1 MKKVFS
7 LIAVLMITAISFG
20 QASVKFTDAKAGYDK
35 TATTSFNFL
44 FGPDIKSE
52 DIKNTATYYESYFSV
67 DVTNAEAGNN
77 VKITLV
83 EDNDMSRRVIL
94 RLFVSLE
101 VKKIEANGEQL
112 DKNDF
117 MTKYIWFD

>member
-1 MKKVFS
+1 MKKVLS
-7 LIAVLMITAISFG
+7 LIAVVMITAIGFG
-20 QASVKFTDAKAGYDK
+20 QTSVKFTDAKAGYDK

-44 FGPDIKSE
+44 FGPEIQKDEIDNS
-52 DIKNTATYYESYFSV
+52 AAYYESYFSV
-67 DVTNAEAGNN
+67 SVNPAENGNN
-77 VKITLV
+77 VTITLV

-101 VKKIEANGEQL
+101 VNNIEAEGQKM

-117 MTKYIWFD
+117 MTKYIWLD